1 MNIIDRI
8 KAHFRPLQYSISLR
22 SDYTTIMAGEEEVV
36 YAPSVVGS
44 GCDSSYK
51 HPIKCGV
58 VADFYATAEMMRNLT
73 HRLPLSHKSSI
84 RLAISPYSYGIEFRA
99 LYDVFQRNL
108 AFEDVYVLPEPVAAY
123 QWLEHTYNLKG
134 NILLIDVCSDTTW
147 ISIVSKCEVKVCSEM
162 HFGLNA
168 LNDGIEEWY
177 ASMLRR
183 VQHFIEQT
191 GAYYERAFLISSD
204 KYAKQELRELSNRF
218 PFEVGLPPEFHL
230 VSCKG
235 LEMAWDYLFDYYHPS
250 KFNYDTRMP
259 VIESL
264 SINDREDDRILR
276 KDMEHRQYRSNFI
289 PYSLRNRLKII
300 AVNGG
305 AIKALAHY
313 YEHHK
318 GMIGEYADCVGM
330 THNALQ
336 DINVPNKIKI
346 DVNLP
351 CCNAYKNSE
360 LTTIFD
366 AVVGDSTEVVVIIYT
381 AGSHKHTGNLP
392 DMFAQYLHSKGIET
406 ILLTTYPYIF
416 ESSKRY
422 YNAVKYIKKL
432 SVYCDETIVIDAQ
445 RLLTLPE
452 NKNVTFMDVYNLL
465 DKTITKKI
473 DAIIAPYIER
483 TTTDNSDRHKDLK
496 VINLSPE
503 NYKEYLP
510 LKIVAIAVSPY
521 NSQYVVLTEDEL
533 LYYIDFSWGFNLAT
547 YEEIFPKKL
556 TDALETIYLG
566 NGIDMLVHDK
576 SDVWQTI
583 KKVFD
588 NADNYSNRWKEF
600 LLQTYLQ
607 RWGQYQKSK

>member
-1 MNIIDRI
+1 MNIIERI
-8 KAHFRPLQYSISLR
+8 KAHFRSSQYSISLR
-22 SDYTTIMAGEEEVV
+22 SDYTTIMAGKEKVV
-36 YAPSVVGS
+36 YAPSVIGS
-44 GCDSSYK
+44 GCDSSYI

-58 VADFYATAEMMRNLT
+58 VADFYATAEMMRNFT
-73 HRLPLSHKSSI
+73 HRLPLSHKSSV
-84 RLAISPYSYGIEFRA
+84 RLAISPYSYSIEFRA
-99 LYDVFQRNL
+99 LYEVFQSNL

-123 QWLEHTYNLKG
+123 QWLEQTYNLKG

-147 ISIVSKCEVKVCSEM
+147 ISIVSKCEVKVCCEIRL
-162 HFGLNA
+162 GLME
-168 LNDGIEEWY
+168 LNDGAEEWY

-183 VQHFIEQT
+183 VQLFVEHAE
-191 GAYYERAFLISSD
+191 ADCERAFLISSD

-235 LEMAWDYLFDYYHPS
+235 LEMAWDYLLDYYHPS

-259 VIESL
+259 VIKLL
-264 SINDREDDRILR
+264 SINDREEDRILR
-276 KDMEHRQYRSNFI
+276 KNMVHSQYRSNFI
-289 PYSLRNRLKII
+289 PYSLINRLKII

-305 AIKALAHY
+305 AIKALAYY

-318 GMIGEYADCVGM
+318 GMISEYVDCIGM
-330 THNALQ
+330 TQNELQ
-336 DINVPNKIKI
+336 EINVPNKIKI
-346 DVNLP
+346 DINLP
-351 CCNAYKNSE
+351 CCKAYESNE

-366 AVVGDSTEVVVIIYT
+366 AIIGDSTEVVVIIYA
-381 AGSHKHTGNLP
+381 AGSHKHTSNLP
-392 DMFAQYLHSKGIET
+392 DIFAQYLHSKGVET
-406 ILLTTYPYIF
+406 ILLTTYPYTF
-416 ESSKRY
+416 ESTNRY
-422 YNAVKYIKKL
+422 YNAVKYIKIL
-432 SVYCDETIVIDAQ
+432 SGYCDETIVIDAQ
-445 RLLTLPE
+445 HLLTLPE

-465 DKTITKKI
+465 DKAISEKI

-503 NYKEYLP
+503 IYKEYLP
-510 LKIVAIAVSPY
+510 LKIVAIAVSPD

-556 TDALETIYLG
+556 IDESETIYIG
-566 NGIDMLVHDK
+566 NGIDMLAYDK

-583 KKVFD
+583 KNVFD
-588 NADNYSNRWKEF
+588 NADDYSYRWKKF
-600 LLQTYLQ
+600 LLQMYLQ
-607 RWGQYQKSK
+607 RWGSISKI